1 VGRIATASDEA
12 LYTITKFALGQARAR
27 TNTRRPPGIARS
39 YLLAQ
44 LHQIAADALY
54 MVSLVY
60 ISSAVQLFS
69 PAALLALLEQSRVN
83 NARVNVTGMLLYKEG
98 SFIQLIEGEDRAVE
112 DLFRTIEMDSR
123 HRGVI
128 RLLKRTI
135 RQRHFADWSMGY
147 SNLKDPELHDVP
159 GFSEFSH
166 LDLDGPTLLAEP
178 NQALKL
184 LSIFK
189 RNA

>member
-1 VGRIATASDEA
+1 
-12 LYTITKFALGQARAR
+12 
-27 TNTRRPPGIARS
+27 
-39 YLLAQ
+39 
-44 LHQIAADALY
+44 

-83 NARVNVTGMLLYKEG
+83 NARVEVTGMLLYKEG
-98 SFIQLIEGEDRAVE
+98 SFIQLIEGEDCAVE
-112 DLFRTIEMDSR
+112 DLFRIISLDPR
-123 HRGVI
+123 H
-128 RLLKRTI
+128 
-135 RQRHFADWSMGY
+135 RHFADWSMGY
-147 SNLKDPELHDVP
+147 SNLKDPALQEVP
-159 GFSEFSH
+159 GFSEFAD
-166 LDLDGPTLLAEP
+166 LDLDSPTLLAQP

>member
-1 VGRIATASDEA
+1 
-12 LYTITKFALGQARAR
+12 
-27 TNTRRPPGIARS
+27 
-39 YLLAQ
+39 
-44 LHQIAADALY
+44 

-83 NARVNVTGMLLYKEG
+83 NARVEVTGMLLYKEG
-98 SFIQLIEGEDRAVE
+98 SFIQLIEGEECAVE
-112 DLFRTIEMDSR
+112 ELFRIISLDPR

-135 RQRHFADWSMGY
+135 QQRHFADWSMGY
-147 SNLKDPELHDVP
+147 SNLKDPALQDVP
-159 GFSEFSH
+159 GFSEFAD
-166 LDLDGPTLLAEP
+166 LDLDSPTLLAQP